1 MHPEPH
7 AMPHTPA
14 PSFSTALAVEAW
26 KLRRSLALLLA
37 AVAPLLI
44 AFFLFFNLLRMKHP
58 TPWDTGLQT
67 SAAIWAFFML
77 PMSVTA
83 LTALVANTEHGP
95 RAWDHLRALPLP
107 RWHLYGA
114 KALCVLGVVAAMS
127 LLLGLLSTGAVVLAG
142 WWKPA
147 VAASGT
153 PDFAAY
159 LLVLARIFVAAWLLV
174 AVQLWIALRYAS
186 FVPALATGI
195 GGTFFAVVATSA
207 KAGMLLPWQIPV
219 NQLAADPSRADL
231 TLVLGCVGGAVAFAL
246 MLWRM
251 SRREVLA

>member
-1 MHPEPH
+1 
-7 AMPHTPA
+7 MPHPA
-14 PSFSTALAVEAW
+14 RFTTALAVEAH

-44 AFFLFFNLLRMKHP
+44 AVFVFFNLLRVDKAA
-58 TPWDTGLQT
+58 PWAMTLQS

-83 LTALVANTEHGP
+83 LTALVAHTEHGP

-107 RWHLYGA
+107 RWHLYA
-114 KALCVLGVVAAMS
+114 SKAVCVLGVVAAMS
-127 LLLGLLSTGAVVLAG
+127 VLLALLTLLAATGAG
-142 WWKPA
+142 WLKPA
-147 VAASGT
+147 VAATGAM
-153 PDFAAY
+153 DIAGY
-159 LLVLARIFVAAWLLV
+159 LTLLGRIFLAAWLLV

-195 GGTFFAVVATSA
+195 AGTFFAVVATSA
-207 KAGMLLPWQIPV
+207 KIGVAMPWQMPV
-219 NQLAADPSRADL
+219 NQLASDPARADL
-231 TLVLGCVGGAVAFAL
+231 ALALGFGGGIIAFAL

-251 SRREVLA
+251 SRQEAPR

>member
-1 MHPEPH
+1 MNH
-7 AMPHTPA
+7 APA
-14 PSFSTALAVEAW
+14 PRFTTALAVEAW

-44 AFFLFFNLLRMKHP
+44 ALFVFFNLVRLDKAM
-58 TPWDTGLQT
+58 PWAMTQQ
-67 SAAIWAFFML
+67 SSVAIWAFFML

-83 LTALVANTEHGP
+83 LTALVAHTEHGP

-107 RWHLYGA
+107 RWHLYAA
-114 KALCVLGVVAAMS
+114 KAACVLGVVAAMS
-127 LLLGLLSTGAVVLAG
+127 MLLALLSTSAVLAAG

-147 VAASGT
+147 VAATG
-153 PDFAAY
+153 PADFTAY
-159 LLVLARIFVAAWLLV
+159 LALLGRVFLAAWLLV

-186 FVPALATGI
+186 FVPALAVGI

-207 KAGMLLPWQIPV
+207 KVGVLLPWQIPV
-219 NQLAADPSRADL
+219 NMLASDPARAQLALAIGSIG
-231 TLVLGCVGGAVAFAL
+231 GCIAFAL

-251 SRREVLA
+251 EPHQHS